1 MNFLMNQRGRNSLIS
16 IRNSWIVKV
25 TWKEILKKRGGKC
38 IVDVLVCPSLQEHP
52 RRPRGGQ
59 SGRDKRRRKFSRT
72 GERDPGVLLLKKPV
86 PRLMRVLFSD
96 WAQKS
101 EASIYRAAFVIFLC
115 KGVNLQTRLFG
126 VPVWL
131 VQESFQNWTQTKRF
145 SLDITLRTDLGH

>member
-59 SGRDKRRRKFSRT
+59 SGRDKRRRKFSRM
-72 GERDPGVLLLKKPV
+72 GERDPGVLLLKNQFHDSCEC
-86 PRLMRVLFSD
+86 FSLIGH
-96 WAQKS
+96 KNRRP
-101 EASIYRAAFVIFLC
+101 ASIALLSGSSYAKELTCKLDFSAYLSGSCRRAFKTGHRQNDFL
-115 KGVNLQTRLFG
+115 L
-126 VPVWL
+126 
-131 VQESFQNWTQTKRF
+131 
-145 SLDITLRTDLGH
+145 I